1 MVESVNRSLW
11 GDLKQAGIQLLENG
25 ALETSGYLAYTLLV
39 AAFPF
44 IIFLFSCASLFS
56 GDAAAQALVREGLS
70 VMPPQVRDQLWPI
83 IQDVLAKP
91 RPGLLTFGIV
101 AAIWAASAGA
111 DAVRDALNRAY
122 DVKETRSW
130 FRRKLGSLLSVLV
143 GSLGGLLA
151 AGAMVVLPSLI
162 KWLGL
167 EVEVPDSLI
176 IVMRVARFALTGA
189 MLTGLFILVYKRLP
203 APPARKFAAWP
214 GALVATILWLLLAS
228 AFSIYLYYFNNYSS
242 TYGSLGGVVI
252 LLLFLQFSS
261 LVFLYGA
268 EFNASSAPQ
277 PKQMNP

>member
-1 MVESVNRSLW
+1 MAEPVNAGLWPTLKRSGLH
-11 GDLKQAGIQLLENG
+11 LFENG

-44 IIFLFSCASLFS
+44 VIFLFSCASLFS
-56 GDAAAQALVREGLS
+56 GDAAAQGLVREGLS
-70 VMPPQVRDQLWPI
+70 VMPPQVRAQLWPI

-91 RPGLLTFGIV
+91 RPGLLTFGIL

-122 DVKETRSW
+122 EVTETRSW
-130 FRRKLGSLLSVLV
+130 MRRKLGSLLAVLA

-151 AGAMVVLPSLI
+151 AAMMVALPMLM
-162 KWLGL
+162 KALGL
-167 EVEVPDSLI
+167 EVKIPESLM
-176 IVMRVARFALTGA
+176 IVMRVARFAVTGA
-189 MLTGLFILVYKRLP
+189 LLIGVFMLVYKRLP

-214 GALVATILWLLLAS
+214 GAVVAMILWLFLAS
-228 AFSIYLYYFNNYSS
+228 MFSIYLYYFDNYSN
-242 TYGSLGGVVI
+242 TYGSLGGVVV

-268 EFNASSAPQ
+268 EFNAHYMAV
-277 PKQMNP
+277 PKVPA